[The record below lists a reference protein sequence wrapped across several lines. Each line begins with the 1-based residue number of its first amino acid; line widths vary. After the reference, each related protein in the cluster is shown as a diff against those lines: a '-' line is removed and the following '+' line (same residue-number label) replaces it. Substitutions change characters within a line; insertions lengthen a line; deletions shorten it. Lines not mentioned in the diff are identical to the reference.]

1 VNKDAVRYLFTTE
14 GHLIPISRQLTQQ
27 PWLDDI
33 NTESTVEDFKSKRTE
48 NDNPVTYGH
57 THNSTGSVG

>member
-1 VNKDAVRYLFTTE
+1 MNTDAVRYLFTTE

-33 NTESTVEDFKSKRTE
+33 KPEPTLEDFKSKRTE
-48 NDNPVTYGH
+48 SDNPVTYGR
-57 THNSTGSVG
+57 TDNSTGSVG